1 MWETGG
7 PSRWRPLMSPANFA
21 VLLVVVTGVVV
32 GLDLI
37 TASAAWLVPLLV
49 FLPAIVSGLGTVGQT
64 AFASVWVALVVAAS
78 VTYLGGDLLGNLLAT
93 GFSALFGL
101 FSVLG
106 CRYRTRR
113 DEEIRRLRSAA
124 SALQRQ
130 ILRPLPLRTAD
141 VVVDGVYRPVEE
153 DAMIGGDMYEV
164 AASEYGTRV
173 LIADVQGKGL
183 TAIGTAFVVLGAFRE
198 AAHREPTLL
207 GVVDALESA
216 VARQNTS
223 VARTGEP
230 ERFVTALVL
239 GIGPGRWAEVVDCG
253 HMAPYLIHDGHAG
266 QVDIGEPGPPL
277 GLAELSPEP
286 RRVARFAFPARAT
299 VLLCTDGVTEAR
311 DRAGAFYPLEERLR
325 SWARDPPA
333 RLAQTLSAD
342 LSDFTKSPTR
352 DDLAILTI
360 RRRGAARRA
369 VQ

>member
-1 MWETGG
+1 MWETGW
-7 PSRWRPLMSPANFA
+7 PSGRRPLMTPARFA
-21 VLLVVVTGVVV
+21 VLLVVVTGAVV
-32 GLDLI
+32 GLDFVI
-37 TASAAWLVPLLV
+37 GSAAWLVPLLV
-49 FLPAIVSGLGTVGQT
+49 FLPAIVSGLGTVRQT
-64 AFASVWVALVVAAS
+64 AIASVWVTLVMTAS
-78 VTYLGGDLLGNLLAT
+78 VTYLGGDLTGNLLAT
-93 GFSALFGL
+93 GFAALFGL
-101 FSVLG
+101 VSVLG
-106 CRYRTRR
+106 CRYRLQR

-153 DAMIGGDMYEV
+153 DTMIGGDMYEV
-164 AASEYGTRV
+164 AASEYGSRV

-223 VARTGEP
+223 VARTGEL

-239 GIGPGRWAEVVDCG
+239 GVGPGRRAEVVDCG
-253 HMAPYLIHDGHAG
+253 HMAPYLIHEG
-266 QVDIGEPGPPL
+266 QAWQASIGEPGLPL
-277 GLAELSPEP
+277 GLAALSREP

-299 VLLCTDGVTEAR
+299 ILLCTDGVTEAR
-311 DRAGAFYPLEERLR
+311 DHAGAFYPLAQRLR

-342 LSDFTKSPTR
+342 LSDFTESSAR